1 MVNLKSLRT
10 AKDMTQEQL
19 ATAANVAR
27 TVIANIESGFA
38 KPSVATAKALGSVL
52 GVDWWKFFE
61 DEGVTA

>member
-1 MVNLKSLRT
+1 MVNLKALRT

-27 TVIANIESGFA
+27 TVITNIESGIA
-38 KPSVATAKALGSVL
+38 KPSVSTAKALGSVL
-52 GVDWWKFFE
+52 DVEWWKFFE